1 MISFVMPWLATGPG
15 DVTLLTARGQR
26 LTKKITP
33 EQIIEY
39 DNPAL
44 FSVDARRLDR
54 IEDIAELL
62 LELAEAT
69 STCIIRATLRRPL
82 ESYAEIRRWLHDRG
96 KAEAWFVATP
106 RAWVMVDIEP
116 DTAPAWIDSTDPVL
130 VGGWLRRQLPGPFR
144 MARCVVQLSSGA
156 GIKAGLRA
164 HLWFWL
170 DRALGRLELERL
182 LAGVDGLDPATLR
195 DVQVHYVAAPV
206 FVGVDDPVVERIAI
220 LPGYAEVKV
229 PDLMPASTRP
239 ALACARPV
247 ARRPFAPPSSRGGFL
262 GSAER
267 YAEAC
272 LRRLALAPE
281 GQRHHA
287 CLRVACRLLAIARAG
302 QLDPV
307 AVGARIIAV
316 MLGRGLDR
324 AEIDSILNWAWQRV
338 GPEELPHVR

>member
-1 MISFVMPWLATGPG
+1 MIRFVMPWRATGPG
-15 DVTLLTARGQR
+15 DVTLLTARGHR
-26 LTKKITP
+26 LSKLITP

-44 FSVDARRLDR
+44 FSVGARRLER

-69 STCIIRATLRRPL
+69 STCIIRATLRRPI

-96 KAEAWFVATP
+96 KAEASFVATP

-116 DTAPAWIDSTDPVL
+116 EIAPAWIDPTDPVL

-144 MARCVVQLSSGA
+144 MARCVVQLSSSA
-156 GIKAGLRA
+156 GVKAGLRA

-170 DRALGRLELERL
+170 DRGLGRLELERL

-195 DVQVHYVAAPV
+195 DVQIHYVAAPV
-206 FVGVDDPVVERIAI
+206 FVGVDDPVFERIAI
-220 LPGYAEVKV
+220 LPGYEEVKV
-229 PDLMPASTRP
+229 PALMPASTRP
-239 ALACARPV
+239 ALARARPV
-247 ARRPFAPPSSRGGFL
+247 APRPFAPSSCGGFL

-272 LRRLALAPE
+272 LRRLALAPD
-281 GQRHHA
+281 GQRHNA

-316 MLGRGLDR
+316 MLGRGLER
-324 AEIDSILNWAWQRV
+324 AEVDSILNWAWQRV
-338 GPEELPHVR
+338 GPEELPRVR